1 MMTSMALKN
10 QAKNRQMLKIGM
22 NPEQLAQQ
30 VGTSYKMIK
39 EHYQKYIPNPQDWHA
54 AERLIGEDQRRQRRR
69 RERQPVTFTVTHSGK
84 RKSER
89 LKGKNKPR
97 KFRGLKMERVRR
109 VELPTLCLASIRS
122 SQLSYTR
129 MGQISTS
136 IVWACQF
143 TTICALRSLT
153 GRRAPAEG
161 EKN

>member
-89 LKGKNKPR
+89 LKGKKKPR
-97 KFRGLKMERVRR
+97 KFRGLRNGAGEEGRTPDLMLGKH
-109 VELPTLCLASIRS
+109 TL
-122 SQLSYTR
+122 
-129 MGQISTS
+129 
-136 IVWACQF
+136 
-143 TTICALRSLT
+143 
-153 GRRAPAEG
+153 
-161 EKN
+161 